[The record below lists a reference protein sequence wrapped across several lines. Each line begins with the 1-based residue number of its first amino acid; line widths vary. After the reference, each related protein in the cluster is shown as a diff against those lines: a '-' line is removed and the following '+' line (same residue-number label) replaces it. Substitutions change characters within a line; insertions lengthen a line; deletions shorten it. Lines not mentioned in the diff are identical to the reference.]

1 MGVPYSFIYPF
12 TMTDRLTPQSRVS
25 GSWKLTWNNL
35 LIELNGYAWRR
46 LIEGTKRYVSWL
58 WLTVSGDDRLQ
69 TDRRKSCVIPTRIRR
84 FSHSVFRLIVGLPD
98 ITKRTRVACVLLRMG
113 NCAPFEW
120 ANKNEVLNSTN
131 VFEETHLQWNKFL
144 PRDQSLKEKKGVNQL
159 RTVIAEKLLK
169 GPFQ

>member
-1 MGVPYSFIYPF
+1 MNSWQLCWIITPFGQDPPVWRGRILNWNRLETTTRCTTRCNYTLHDLLHLFTCMGVPYSFIYPF

-46 LIEGTKRYVSWL
+46 LIEGTKRYVSWF

-84 FSHSVFRLIVGLPD
+84 FSHSPVFFDLP
-98 ITKRTRVACVLLRMG
+98 
-113 NCAPFEW
+113 W
-120 ANKNEVLNSTN
+120 AY
-131 VFEETHLQWNKFL
+131 
-144 PRDQSLKEKKGVNQL
+144 
-159 RTVIAEKLLK
+159 
-169 GPFQ
+169 